1 MTDLLGKLL
10 DKIADPVLVAV
21 IISSV
26 LVIFV
31 LWRFFGKHYDFV
43 EGQVD
48 ILKKVNEESQKF
60 IRERVDMLRQ
70 ENEDLR
76 KQIQIFRD
84 ENERLRKASSM
95 LAEAVE
101 QIRAQPL
108 LSKQQVEELHVISE
122 RAEKAA
128 EANLPATREVIESSL
143 RLIQAVRQIENLNE
157 MSLSI
162 QEQGFSRLE
171 RAITERSSDRDVI
184 EIVQQLIHLIGESQ
198 HTLGGRI
205 MQLEDQ
211 ARKLSAY
218 RDSNQRKDET

>member
-10 DKIADPVLVAV
+10 DKIADPVLVTV

-26 LVIFV
+26 LVVFL
-31 LWRFFGKHYDFV
+31 LWRFFGKHYEFV
-43 EGQVD
+43 RGQVD
-48 ILKKVNEESQKF
+48 ILKQVNEESQKF

-108 LSKQQVEELHVISE
+108 LTEQQLEELHVISE
-122 RAEKAA
+122 RAKQAA
-128 EANLPATREVIESSL
+128 ENNVPATREVLESSL
-143 RLIQAVRQIENLNE
+143 RLIEAVREMENISG
-157 MSLSI
+157 MSLNI
-162 QEQGFSRLE
+162 QREGFSRLE
-171 RAITERSSDRDVI
+171 HAISERAPNREVI

-198 HTLGGRI
+198 HTLGDRI
-205 MQLEDQ
+205 MQLEEQ
-211 ARKLSAY
+211 ARRLSVY
-218 RDSNQRKDET
+218 RDSGQRKNET